1 MSRPSWA
8 AKDVSNREKEVKL
21 FVPNLEEVLR
31 IELDGRVT
39 REVKN
44 SLNKASV
51 LSQDLES
58 ESPALEVVE
67 DAGVVAGDVHPAAEG
82 GEVNIHRR
90 FLGVTAE
97 DYGVCLHVILE
108 ILSLKLR
115 EPRFHI
121 AAAAAPHLQNYPHK
135 TSTERS
141 EGGRGVYIQAVASG
155 TWRRWQIS
163 DRENGQIRILQSLKS
178 EYPVAGEA

>member
-1 MSRPSWA
+1 MSRTSWA
-8 AKDVSNREKEVKL
+8 AEDVSNREKEVKL
-21 FVPNLEEVLR
+21 FVPDLEEVLR

-44 SLNKASV
+44 SLNETSV

-58 ESPALEVVE
+58 ESAALEVVE

-90 FLGVTAE
+90 FLGVAAE
-97 DYGVCLHVILE
+97 DYGVGLHVVLE

-115 EPRFHI
+115 EPRFHV

-135 TSTERS
+135 LLQRDQ
-141 EGGRGVYIQAVASG
+141 RAAAVFVYKQLHPVPSG
-155 TWRRWQIS
+155 PIGKM
-163 DRENGQIRILQSLKS
+163 DKFGSLR
-178 EYPVAGEA
+178 A